1 VPERTGFVRA
11 CKLVVGAVL
20 FALAGQKE
28 ERVSRHK
35 VEAGVC
41 ESFPRR
47 LRLTRATE
55 FRLVFKNNFRISDTS
70 ITILIGKNEG
80 NCARLGFA
88 IARKQVPT
96 AVKRNGLKRLFR
108 ESFRSSQHRLPR
120 RDMVIMVRREIIL
133 KKPAK
138 LRAMLDQH
146 WNSIIKQC
154 ENS

>member
-11 CKLVVGAVL
+11 CKLAADAVL
-20 FALAGQKE
+20 FVHVVQKE

-47 LRLTRATE
+47 LRLTRAKE
-55 FRLVFKNNFRISDTS
+55 FQQVFKNNFRSGDAF
-70 ITILIGKNEG
+70 ITILVGKNEG
-80 NCARLGFA
+80 SCPRLGFA

-96 AVKRNGLKRLFR
+96 AVKRNALKRLFR
-108 ESFRSSQHRLPR
+108 ESFRIGQHRLPK

-138 LRAMLDQH
+138 LRTLLDQH